1 MENLQLVATP
11 VGPWEQGVATVLHAK
26 SLAFELVD
34 IDPYVPLA
42 ERPTWFR
49 ELSPSGKAPV
59 LVHDGAALFET
70 RAIAEYL
77 DDRFTPRLHPVDLV
91 ERARHRACLDALPG
105 FQRASS
111 DVNNAKSENDVIAAL
126 DALPGFLEPLGEAH
140 AVTNGPL
147 FGGPVFSMVDAL
159 YAPFLHRLAW
169 AAPHLGG
176 RLGRDPFDGFP
187 AVREWAQVL
196 LAQDAVCA
204 AIRPDFEDRYRE
216 HLVRRGNWLA
226 GTL

>member
-1 MENLQLVATP
+1 MEKLRLVATP

-26 SLAFELVD
+26 GLTFELTDV
-34 IDPYVPLA
+34 DPYVPLA
-42 ERPTWFR
+42 DRPAWFR
-49 ELSPSGKAPV
+49 ALSPQGKAPV
-59 LVHDGAALFET
+59 LVQDGAVLFES

-77 DDRFTPRLHPVDLV
+77 DDRFTPRLHPDDLV
-91 ERARHRACLDALPG
+91 ERARHRAWLDFLPG

-111 DVNNAKSENDVIAAL
+111 NVNNAKSEDAMVAAL
-126 DALPGFLEPLGEAH
+126 DALPGFLAPLGEAH
-140 AVTNGPL
+140 AVTDGPF
-147 FGGPVFSMVDAL
+147 FGGTAVSMVDAL

-169 AAPHLGG
+169 AAPHLGD

-187 AVREWAQVL
+187 AVREWTQAL
-196 LAQDAVCA
+196 LAHDAVRA

-226 GTL
+226 DLK